1 MRSAQQP
8 TWPRGWA
15 PALGRGESS
24 RTTPRRSGLPAA
36 PDDYSVRPFR
46 MPGQAFFFLPVRAI
60 APAAGAIT
68 SQSPIVTTM
77 DVM

>member
-1 MRSAQQP
+1 MAS
-8 TWPRGWA
+8 
-15 PALGRGESS
+15 LSS
-24 RTTPRRSGLPAA
+24 SNGNFPSNARTIDGGG
-36 PDDYSVRPFR
+36 VRPFL

-68 SQSPIVTTM
+68 SQSPIVTTT

>member
-1 MRSAQQP
+1 
-8 TWPRGWA
+8 
-15 PALGRGESS
+15 
-24 RTTPRRSGLPAA
+24 
-36 PDDYSVRPFR
+36 

>member
-1 MRSAQQP
+1 MARTEARMAS
-8 TWPRGWA
+8 
-15 PALGRGESS
+15 LSS
-24 RTTPRRSGLPAA
+24 SNGNFPSNARTIDGV
-36 PDDYSVRPFR
+36 VRPFL